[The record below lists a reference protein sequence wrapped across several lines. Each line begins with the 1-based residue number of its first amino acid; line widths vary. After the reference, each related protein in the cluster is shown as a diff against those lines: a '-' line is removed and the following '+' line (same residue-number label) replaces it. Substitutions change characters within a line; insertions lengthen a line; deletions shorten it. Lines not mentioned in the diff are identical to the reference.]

1 MIAPGRVMMR
11 DSPAIRNHGV
21 ERCVKRQLTL
31 AASRLRSRSRNDTA
45 TGTSAWWLHSPP
57 HQRRELC
64 RARASQ
70 VYVSSAIWAWLPA
83 NTRQRHF
90 CTAAR

>member
-31 AASRLRSRSRNDTA
+31 AASRLKGRVPGTDTA
-45 TGTSAWWLHSPP
+45 TGTSAW
-57 HQRRELC
+57 
-64 RARASQ
+64 
-70 VYVSSAIWAWLPA
+70 
-83 NTRQRHF
+83 
-90 CTAAR
+90 